1 MSFCPN
7 CNKSMTRSTIN
18 GVEYI
23 CTCGTVVQGSPYD
36 VRIKT
41 FNTNT
46 GQMAAE
52 INQQLIKNAP
62 FDRTNNLIKE
72 DCTVCGRDYKT
83 QVRISESET
92 IIKLCKCERL
102 F

>member
-7 CNKSMTRSTIN
+7 CNKSMARSTIN
-18 GVEYI
+18 GIEYI
-23 CTCGTVVQGSPYD
+23 CTCGTIVQGSPYD

-52 INQQLIKNAP
+52 INEQLIKNSP

-72 DCTVCGRDYKT
+72 DCKKCGRVYKT

-92 IIKLCKCERL
+92 IIKLCKCE
-102 F
+102 

>member
-1 MSFCPN
+1 
-7 CNKSMTRSTIN
+7 MTRSTTN
-18 GVEYI
+18 GIEYM
-23 CTCGTVVQGSPYD
+23 CTCGAIIPGSPYD

-72 DCTVCGRDYKT
+72 HCNKCGRVYKT

-92 IIKLCKCERL
+92 IIKLCKCEYL
-102 F
+102 IT

>member
-1 MSFCPN
+1 MA
-7 CNKSMTRSTIN
+7 RSTIN
-18 GVEYI
+18 GIEYI
-23 CTCGTVVQGSPYD
+23 CTCGTIVQGSPYD

-52 INQQLIKNAP
+52 INEQLIKNSP

-72 DCTVCGRDYKT
+72 DCKKCGRVYKT

-92 IIKLCKCERL
+92 IIKLCKCE
-102 F
+102 